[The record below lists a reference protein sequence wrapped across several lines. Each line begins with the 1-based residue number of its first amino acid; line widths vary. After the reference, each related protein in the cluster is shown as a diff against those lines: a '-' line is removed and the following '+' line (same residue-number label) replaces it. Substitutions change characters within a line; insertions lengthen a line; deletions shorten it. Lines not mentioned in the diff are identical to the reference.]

1 MKLGEGEKTEAERN
15 KDVIH
20 TVNSDVLAALLG
32 LVKAT
37 TTTRWFKRDGSPKN
51 LNSVINYSPSHRCKP
66 LRQFVHLQNTN

>member
-37 TTTRWFKRDGSPKN
+37 TTTRWFKEMVHPK
-51 LNSVINYSPSHRCKP
+51 I
-66 LRQFVHLQNTN
+66 